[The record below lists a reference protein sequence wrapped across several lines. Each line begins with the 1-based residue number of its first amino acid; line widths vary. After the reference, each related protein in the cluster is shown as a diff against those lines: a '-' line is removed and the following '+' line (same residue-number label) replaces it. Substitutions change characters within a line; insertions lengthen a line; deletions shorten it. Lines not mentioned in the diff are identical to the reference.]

1 LQSKTGEGFELAS
14 SFGFRGWNLTERLN
28 FGWNINIGRVRRY
41 DMGSRFFAS
50 VCLLLA
56 GWSFNPAVYAA
67 SVNSA
72 VLDAKKAAES
82 KGFLFLT
89 SRDEILAKAKQEGTL
104 RAISSLD
111 AGTFKPM
118 MESFSKK
125 YPFIKIRMD
134 EIGGPEAL
142 QRFLLELKAGT
153 VKDFDTSEASSE
165 FYIENAAHAMK
176 FDILSMAQQGVL
188 AINPKMIDPTY
199 RNLVSVASTICSI
212 AYNKNR
218 IAADQVPD
226 KWEDFLKPEF
236 KGRKFVADIRTQC
249 MASLVAG
256 MGEEWV
262 IKYARQIK
270 EQQPVWVRG
279 NARALAAISTGEQAL
294 HQMTFYNSCV
304 DTNRKDPTKSLVC
317 KILEPTPVH
326 LRETQFILKSAPH
339 PHAALLFIEHMAS
352 QEGQKVIDDY
362 EPIKSSVYTDGEVAR
377 LTKGKKVSVNDHR
390 TFQNTPKWMKMVVD
404 AYGFPRAEK

>member
-1 LQSKTGEGFELAS
+1 
-14 SFGFRGWNLTERLN
+14 
-28 FGWNINIGRVRRY
+28 
-41 DMGSRFFAS
+41 MGLRFLVA
-50 VCLLLA
+50 VCLVVTCWMLN
-56 GWSFNPAVYAA
+56 SAVDAA

-72 VLDAKKAAES
+72 VLEAKKAADS
-82 KGFLFLT
+82 KGLLFLT
-89 SRDEILAKAKQEGTL
+89 SREEIVAKAKQEGTL
-104 RAISSLD
+104 RVISSLD
-111 AGTFKPM
+111 GGTFKPM

-134 EIGGPEAL
+134 EIAGPEAL

-165 FYIENAAHAMK
+165 FYVENAAHAMK
-176 FDILSMAQQGVL
+176 FDVLGMAQQGVL
-188 AINPKMIDPTY
+188 EINPKMIDPEH
-199 RNLVSVASTICSI
+199 RNVVSVASSICSI

-218 IAADQVPD
+218 LSLDAVPD

-236 KGRKFVADIRTQC
+236 KGRKFVADVRPQC
-249 MASLVAG
+249 MASLMAG

-262 IKYARQIK
+262 VKYARQIK
-270 EQQPVWVRG
+270 DQQPVWIRG
-279 NARALAAISTGEQAL
+279 NARAMSAIATGEQPV

-304 DTNRKDPTKSLVC
+304 EASRKDPSKSLVC
-317 KILEPTPVH
+317 KIIEPAPVY
-326 LRETQFILKSAPH
+326 LRENQFVIKSALH
-339 PHAALLFIEHMAS
+339 PHSALLFIEHMAS
-352 QEGQKVIDDY
+352 REGQKVIDDY

>member
-1 LQSKTGEGFELAS
+1 MGNRLCVAVGLFVLC
-14 SFGFRGWNLTERLN
+14 SFF
-28 FGWNINIGRVRRY
+28 
-41 DMGSRFFAS
+41 S
-50 VCLLLA
+50 A
-56 GWSFNPAVYAA
+56 GVDAA

-72 VLDAKKAAES
+72 VLEAKKTAES
-82 KGFLFLT
+82 KGFLFLA
-89 SRDEILAKAKQEGTL
+89 SRDEIVAKAKQEGAL

-111 AGTFKPM
+111 AETFKPM

-165 FYIENAAHAMK
+165 FYNENAPHALR
-176 FDILSMAQQGVL
+176 FDILGMVQQGVL
-188 AINPKMIDPTY
+188 AINPKMIDPSY

-218 IAADQVPD
+218 IAAEQVPE

-236 KGRKFVADIRTQC
+236 KGRKFVADIRPQC
-249 MASLVAG
+249 MASLMAG

-262 IKYARQIK
+262 VKYARQIK
-270 EQQPVWVRG
+270 DQQPVWLRG
-279 NARALAAISTGEQAL
+279 NARALAAITTGEQAI

-304 DTNRKDPTKSLVC
+304 DTARKDPTKSLVC
-317 KILEPTPVH
+317 KIIEPAPVH
-326 LRETQFILKSAPH
+326 LRETQFVIKSAPH
-339 PHAALLFIEHMAS
+339 PHASLLFIEHMAS
-352 QEGQKVIDDY
+352 PEGQKIIDDY
-362 EPIKSSVYTDGEVAR
+362 EPIKSSVYSDGEVAR

-390 TFQNTPKWMKMVVD
+390 TFLNTPKWMGMVVD
-404 AYGFPRAEK
+404 AYGFPRADK

>member
-1 LQSKTGEGFELAS
+1 
-14 SFGFRGWNLTERLN
+14 
-28 FGWNINIGRVRRY
+28 
-41 DMGSRFFAS
+41 MGMRFFLA
-50 VCLLLA
+50 VCLVVNCWMLD
-56 GWSFNPAVYAA
+56 SAVDAA
-67 SVNSA
+67 SVSSA
-72 VLDAKKAAES
+72 LLEVKKAADS

-89 SRDEILAKAKQEGTL
+89 SRDEIVAKAKQEGTL
-104 RAISSLD
+104 RVISSLD
-111 AGTFKPM
+111 GGTFKPM

-165 FYIENAAHAMK
+165 FYVENAAHAMK
-176 FDILSMAQQGVL
+176 FDLLGMAQQGVL
-188 AINPKMIDPTY
+188 EINPKMVDPDY
-199 RNLVSVASTICSI
+199 RNVVAVASSICSI

-218 IAADQVPD
+218 LAPDAVPD
-226 KWEDFLKPEF
+226 KWEDFLRPEL
-236 KGRKFVADIRTQC
+236 KGRKFVADVRPQC
-249 MASLVAG
+249 MASLMAG

-262 IKYARQIK
+262 VKYARQIK
-270 EQQPVWVRG
+270 DQQPVWIRG
-279 NARALAAISTGEQAL
+279 NAHAMGAIATGEQPV

-304 DTNRKDPTKSLVC
+304 EASRKDPTKSLVC
-317 KILEPTPVH
+317 KIIEPAPVY
-326 LRETQFILKSAPH
+326 LRENQFVVKSAVH

-352 QEGQKVIDDY
+352 REGQKVIDDY

-377 LTKGKKVSVNDHR
+377 LLKGKKVSVNDHR

>member
-1 LQSKTGEGFELAS
+1 MRNR
-14 SFGFRGWNLTERLN
+14 SF
-28 FGWNINIGRVRRY
+28 
-41 DMGSRFFAS
+41 AA
-50 VCLLLA
+50 VCLLIGCWLFSP
-56 GWSFNPAVYAA
+56 GVDAA
-67 SVNSA
+67 SVSSA
-72 VLDAKKAAES
+72 ILEAKKAAES

-89 SRDEILAKAKQEGTL
+89 SRDEIVAKAKQEGKL

-111 AGTFKPM
+111 AGSFKPM

-125 YPFIKIRMD
+125 YPFIEIRMV

-142 QRFLLELKAGT
+142 QRFLLELKAAT

-176 FDILSMAQQGVL
+176 IDILGMAQQGAL
-188 AINPKMIDPTY
+188 GINPKMVDPEY
-199 RNLVSVASTICSI
+199 RNLVSVASSICSI

-218 IAADQVPD
+218 ISPDAVPD

-236 KGRKFVADIRTQC
+236 KGRKFIADIRPQC
-249 MASLVAG
+249 MASLMAG

-262 IKYARQIK
+262 VKYARQIK
-270 EQQPVWVRG
+270 DQQPVWLRG
-279 NARALAAISTGEQAL
+279 NARAMSAISTGEQTI

-304 DTNRKDPTKSLVC
+304 DAARKDPTKSLVC
-317 KILEPTPVH
+317 KIIEPTPVY
-326 LRETQFILKSAPH
+326 LRETQFVIKSAPH

-352 QEGQKVIDDY
+352 REGQKVIDDH
-362 EPIKSSVYTDGEVAR
+362 EPIKSSVYADGEVAR
-377 LTKGKKVSVNDHR
+377 LTKGKKLSVNDHR

-404 AYGFPRAEK
+404 AYGFPRAER